1 MSDWTV
7 RVSSPTHTF
16 DTDADVVVHRAV
28 SIPGRAPVFSRVRL
42 RHVHDAQRLL
52 VVQEE
57 GALGGEV
64 AAHFGP
70 GDVRGGPGSKVEER
84 GEKAERG

>member
-1 MSDWTV
+1 MDSV
-7 RVSSPTHTF
+7 RFITDTHTF
-16 DTDADVVVHRAV
+16 DTDADGVVHRAV
-28 SIPGRAPVFSRVRL
+28 PIPGRAPVFSRVRL
-42 RHVHDAQRLL
+42 GHVHDAQRLL

-70 GDVRGGPGSKVEER
+70 GDIRGGPGSKVEER
-84 GEKAERG
+84 GEKAERR